1 MSYVSVATDV
11 VAGVAGDVAGIGSA
25 LDQAHSAAAPA
36 TTSVLAAAED
46 EVSAAI
52 AAVFSGHG
60 QAFQAASAQAAGF
73 HNQFVQALGNTGT
86 AYAAA
91 DTSFVQL
98 LKTLF
103 PNASFPLLEGIKVVP
118 SSTPVDP
125 SQFAG
130 TYYEQG
136 SVKQFFSLGL
146 VNTRATYTALPNGTI
161 QVQNFGNYFAPR
173 GLGLSILGTAVPTN
187 ALNTA
192 LHVSFGP
199 FDPAPTSTNYTIIAH
214 APDYNWVLVS
224 DPTGFTGY
232 VLTRDQ
238 FIPPQE
244 YWQLVG
250 ESRSLGVWGP
260 ILPTQQYAQPLIFPH
275 LG

>member
-1 MSYVSVATDV
+1 MSYVSVSTDA
-11 VAGVAGDVAGIGSA
+11 VAAAAGDVAGIGSA
-25 LDQAHSAAAPA
+25 LEQAHAAAA
-36 TTSVLAAAED
+36 RVTTSVVAAAGD
-46 EVSAAI
+46 EVSTAI

-60 QAFQAASAQAAGF
+60 QAFAAASAKAAAFQG
-73 HNQFVQALGNTGT
+73 QFVQALSSTGS

-91 DTSFVQL
+91 EASSAQL

-103 PNASFPLLEGIKVVP
+103 PNASFPILEGIKVVP

-146 VNTRATYTALPNGTI
+146 VNTQATYTLNPDGTI
-161 QVQNFGNYFAPR
+161 KVQNSGNYLVPR
-173 GLGLSILGTAVPTN
+173 GLGVNIIGKAVPVN
-187 ALNTA
+187 DLNTA

-199 FDPAPTSTNYTIIAH
+199 FDSAPNTDNYTIIAR
-214 APDYNWVLVS
+214 ASDYSWVLVS
-224 DPTGFTGY
+224 DPTGFSGY

-238 FIPPQE
+238 FISPQE
-244 YWQLVG
+244 YHQLVS

-260 ILPTQQYAQPLIFPH
+260 ITSTRQYAQPIVFPH
-275 LG
+275 L

>member
-1 MSYVSVATDV
+1 MSYMNVSPDV
-11 VAGVAGDVAGIGSA
+11 VAAAARDVAGIGSA
-25 LDQAHSAAAPA
+25 LEQAHAAAA
-36 TTSVLAAAED
+36 HVTTSVVAAAGD

-60 QAFQAASAQAAGF
+60 QAFAAASAQAAGF
-73 HNQFVQALGNTGT
+73 HNQFVQALSTTGS

-91 DTSFVQL
+91 EASSGQL

-103 PNASFPLLEGIKVVP
+103 PNASFPILEGIKVVP

-161 QVQNFGNYFAPR
+161 QVQNFGNYFVPR

-199 FDPAPTSTNYTIIAH
+199 FDPTPSSTNYTIIAH

-238 FIPPQE
+238 FIPPQQ